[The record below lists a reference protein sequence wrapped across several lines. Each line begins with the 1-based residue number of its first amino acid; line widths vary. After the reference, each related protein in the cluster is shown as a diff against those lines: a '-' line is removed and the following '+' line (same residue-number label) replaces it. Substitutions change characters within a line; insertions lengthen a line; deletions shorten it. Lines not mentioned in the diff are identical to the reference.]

1 MPAHMLTAI
10 VQKEGDGWVS
20 WCPELDVA
28 SQGDS
33 VEQAKAN
40 LKEAVDLF
48 LETASRQEIKQRLR
62 TETYMSPLEV
72 QIG

>member
-1 MPAHMLTAI
+1 MSTQTLTAV

-28 SQGDS
+28 SQGDT

-48 LETASRQEIKQRLR
+48 LETASPQEIQQRLR
-62 TETYMSPLEV
+62 TETYLSSLEV
-72 QIG
+72 RLG

>member
-1 MPAHMLTAI
+1 MAAHTFTAV

-28 SQGDS
+28 SQGDT

-40 LKEAVDLF
+40 LKEALDLF
-48 LETASRQEIKQRLR
+48 LETASAKEIEQRLR
-62 TETYMSPLEV
+62 TETYMSLLEV
-72 QIG
+72 QTG